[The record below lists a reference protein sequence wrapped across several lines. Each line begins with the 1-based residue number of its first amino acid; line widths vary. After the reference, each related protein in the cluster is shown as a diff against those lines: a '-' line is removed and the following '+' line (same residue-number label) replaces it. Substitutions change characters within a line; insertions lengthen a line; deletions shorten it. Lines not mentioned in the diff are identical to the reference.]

1 MADYMRKYGEVKKLE
16 APVSTTSVVFA
27 LTGINAAFEKDGKIG
42 SQTWKEIDKNC
53 AKVNGK
59 VPKRLLKSLDL
70 WYGDASYT
78 AEKQYLKLME
88 DKVINKTLMLMS
100 EDWTDEGIVDG
111 YVYNTSGKALAD
123 AKVEVY
129 SGVDYTVEEPEM
141 ILYTDAKGYFNTDF
155 MITGGYTFVISKDG
169 YKKQSVYQPVIGYV
183 QSTIKRI
190 KMRRENNG

>member
-1 MADYMRKYGEVKKLE
+1 M
-16 APVSTTSVVFA
+16 
-27 LTGINAAFEKDGKIG
+27 
-42 SQTWKEIDKNC
+42 
-53 AKVNGK
+53 
-59 VPKRLLKSLDL
+59 LKSLDL

-111 YVYNTSGKALAD
+111 YVYNTSWKALAD

-190 KMRRENNG
+190 KMRREKFEKKKF

>member
-1 MADYMRKYGEVKKLE
+1 MGWKEYYLQTKK
-16 APVSTTSVVFA
+16 VVFKE
-27 LTGINAAFEKDGKIG
+27 GIKSIGAGAFEKFQNLESIVLPRKLCI
-42 SQTWKEIDKNC
+42 IKN
-53 AKVNGK
+53 
-59 VPKRLLKSLDL
+59 LSLIHIYL

-155 MITGGYTFVISKDG
+155 MITGGYTFVISKEDV
-169 YKKQSVYQPVIGYV
+169 YKRQDTYSLPTAFRTY
-183 QSTIKRI
+183 RE
-190 KMRRENNG
+190 KMRKILNKQKEGGVSEKKGVL